1 MGQDPSEVRH
11 EVEDA
16 REQLG
21 DTVEALAYKTNAPKR
36 LKDQATA
43 KVAEAK
49 ARIETDPRTAR
60 LKTQVH
66 DLKNRASGLSNAD
79 TTRRDA
85 AASPQRSPRD
95 RLQPAIEGA
104 KRLPPKATA
113 ATATALAV
121 GWIAGRKSRR
131 RPSD

>member
-21 DTVEALAYKTNAPKR
+21 DTVEALAYKANAPKR

-43 KVAEAK
+43 KAVQAK
-49 ARIETDPRTAR
+49 IRIETDPRTAK
-60 LKTQVH
+60 LKTQVL
-66 DLKNRASGLSNAD
+66 DLKNRASNFDGGDA
-79 TTRRDA
+79 TRRHPA
-85 AASPQRSPRD
+85 SPRD
-95 RLQPAIEGA
+95 RLEPAFTA
-104 KRLPPKATA
+104 VKRLPPRTTA
-113 ATATALAV
+113 ATVTALVV

-131 RPSD
+131 APRSRP